1 MQVILTHKLDLNRV
15 AIVFQFFSNNE
26 IILQFLKIKST

>member
-26 IILQFLKIKST
+26 IILDKINIYPK